1 MPHSQNCWVRQ
12 MITCGS
18 SEGGQAG
25 GQTGGQAGGQGQGWS
40 SCWCSSDSC
49 FSTEELGKVLSET
62 SLQHWGQLDTKHQ
75 INHIMVQQH
84 HILLS
89 LSFYI
94 IYFFHIS
101 VHWPLVE
108 MWQSHPW
115 WQFAH
120 LETMRWES
128 KDGVLPVSYSWQYV
142 ICNVYMQYIYIY
154 LIRNM

>member
-25 GQTGGQAGGQGQGWS
+25 GQPGGQAGGQGQGWS
-40 SCWCSSDSC
+40 SCWCSSGSC

-62 SLQHWGQLDTKHQ
+62 SLQHGGQLDTKHQ

-94 IYFFHIS
+94 MYFFRFMFIGSWWKCDNHT
-101 VHWPLVE
+101 LVTICTFGDNAVGIE
-108 MWQSHPW
+108 GCRAPRQL
-115 WQFAH
+115 Q
-120 LETMRWES
+120 LT
-128 KDGVLPVSYSWQYV
+128 
-142 ICNVYMQYIYIY
+142 ICNMQYICNIYTYI
-154 LIRNM
+154 